1 MGSCRQAAS
10 CAANRLSALSEA
22 AARVA
27 KMGLAFHGR
36 VLGDFDFCYYIG
48 FAISAKA
55 FIRFLLLGWLD
66 GLGVVVGWYTYG

>member
-1 MGSCRQAAS
+1 VLRT
-10 CAANRLSALSEA
+10 
-22 AARVA
+22 
-27 KMGLAFHGR
+27 GLARSVKR

>member
-1 MGSCRQAAS
+1 
-10 CAANRLSALSEA
+10 
-22 AARVA
+22 
-27 KMGLAFHGR
+27 MGLAFHGR

-48 FAISAKA
+48 FTISAKA